1 MNVLA
6 WSTNLTEQDAT
17 DRRASR
23 VDLDELLARADIVTI
38 HFKLSERTRGLMGR
52 REFGLMKPTAFLV
65 NTSRGP
71 IIDEAAL
78 IEALRTGR
86 IAGAALDV
94 YDQEPLPSGHA
105 LLQLRNLLAT
115 PHVGY
120 VTQANYEAYFRE
132 AVEDIEA

>member
-94 YDQEPLPSGHA
+94 
-105 LLQLRNLLAT
+105 
-115 PHVGY
+115 
-120 VTQANYEAYFRE
+120 
-132 AVEDIEA
+132 